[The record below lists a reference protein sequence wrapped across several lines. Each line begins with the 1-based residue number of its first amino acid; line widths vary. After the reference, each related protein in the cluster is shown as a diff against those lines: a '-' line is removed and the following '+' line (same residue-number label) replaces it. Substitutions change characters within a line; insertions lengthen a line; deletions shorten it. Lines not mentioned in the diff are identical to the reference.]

1 MDKGSALRGDLPR
14 WAGWLALSAASG
26 LMAVAGLALVVATRQ
41 VADTRQPLFD
51 DLAALC
57 GPHTLG
63 QSFVATA
70 PDLSRVDLWLAWSP
84 PPQAVEIA
92 PAASPPG
99 PDLTPPAGRA
109 RPSQALPYRLFLPFI
124 TVRWLEV
131 LNSQGCDPV
140 SSDGSGVVTVSLK
153 AAPASAT
160 AIASAT
166 LRLDSLEN
174 PAAALRRPYVYQSF
188 AFPPIPDSAGR
199 TFYLS
204 VEAPSASVAAPLL
217 ARYQHGDVYPPGTRH
232 QDGTPTPGDLA
243 FRIYYGDAP
252 AGNLRLLLERLAHG
266 RPAPLNWPWLYPLLL
281 AVYAGSVVLIVRF
294 VVRCVRAR

>member
-1 MDKGSALRGDLPR
+1 MDRGRGSALLGDLPR
-14 WAGWLALSAASG
+14 WTGWLALSAVSG
-26 LMAVAGLALVVATRQ
+26 LLAVAGLALVIAARQ

-51 DLAALC
+51 ALTPIC
-57 GPHTLG
+57 GLHTLG

-70 PDLSRVDLWLAWSP
+70 PNLDRIDLWLAWSP
-84 PPQAVEIA
+84 SPQKDQTVTTTL
-92 PAASPPG
+92 SPG
-99 PDLTPPAGRA
+99 QATPDRRPHSDQIGR
-109 RPSQALPYRLFLPFI
+109 YRLFLPI
-124 TVRWLEV
+124 IVRSPDV
-131 LNSQGCDPV
+131 LNTQGCNPV
-140 SSDGSGVVTVSLK
+140 SRDGSGVITVSLK

-160 AIASAT
+160 AIASAR

-217 ARYQHGDVYPPGTRH
+217 ARYQHGDVYAPGTRYL
-232 QDGTPTPGDLA
+232 DGTPTPGDLA

-252 AGNLRLLLERLAHG
+252 AGDLWLLLDRLAGG
-266 RPAPLNWPWLYPLLL
+266 RPAPFNWPWLYPLLL

-294 VVRCVRAR
+294 IVRCVGAR

>member
-1 MDKGSALRGDLPR
+1 MDRGSALLGDLPR
-14 WAGWLALSAASG
+14 QAGWLALSALSG
-26 LMAVAGLALVVATRQ
+26 LLAVAGLALVIAARQ

-70 PDLSRVDLWLAWSP
+70 PDLNRVDLWLAWSP
-84 PPQAVEIA
+84 PSSAVAAA
-92 PAASPPG
+92 PAVSPPEPG
-99 PDLTPPAGRA
+99 PTTSAGRDH
-109 RPSQALPYRLFLPFI
+109 PNQAHPYRLFLPTI
-124 TVRWLEV
+124 MRSALASS
-131 LNSQGCDPV
+131 SQDCNLA
-140 SSDGSGVVTVSLK
+140 SSDGSGVITVSLR

-160 AIASAT
+160 VVASAT

-204 VEAPSASVAAPLL
+204 VEAPSALVAAPLL
-217 ARYQHGDVYPPGTRH
+217 VRYQHGDVYAQGTRY
-232 QDGTPTPGDLA
+232 QDSTPAPGDLA
-243 FRIYYGDAP
+243 FRIYYGDVP
-252 AGNLRLLLERLAHG
+252 AGDLQLLLGRLAAG
-266 RPAPLNWPWLYPLLL
+266 RPAPFNWPWFYPLLL
-281 AVYAGSVVLIVRF
+281 AVYVGAAVLVVRF
-294 VVRCVRAR
+294 IVRCVGAR